1 MLALTLK
8 REIPEAMK
16 PRRIEIGGAG
26 GGPQHDR
33 IEAQAEDRQSVAA

>member
-16 PRRIEIGGAG
+16 PRRIEIGGAAS
-26 GGPQHDR
+26 GPKHDR
-33 IEAQAEDRQSVAA
+33 IEATAEERQSEDA